1 MKKVIILA
9 FLFSITFSYGQQARD
24 SVKVIEIPASYANLV
39 GEPLIVKKDSLYRFK
54 TPEIYLVNKKSFLAM
69 KSIYQATIDQDKMTK
84 ELVEK
89 YTTTLRRNIDL
100 ERKLKL
106 NFQESDSLDQKIY
119 ERNQITLDRTQKALD
134 YTIESLD
141 KATKSLDIIEK
152 EGKRQRRKNVF
163 EKILIGTAGIGV
175 GILVGLAF

>member
-1 MKKVIILA
+1 MKKVIILVFFFA
-9 FLFSITFSYGQQARD
+9 MISNFAQQARD
-24 SVKVIEIPASYANLV
+24 SVKVIEIPASYANRV
-39 GEPLIVKKDSLYRFK
+39 GEPLLVKQDSLYRFK
-54 TPEIYLVNKKSFLAM
+54 TSEIYLVNKKSFLAM

-84 ELVEK
+84 ELVER
-89 YTTTLRRNIDL
+89 YSATLTRNVEL

-152 EGKRQRRKNVF
+152 EGKRQRRKSIF